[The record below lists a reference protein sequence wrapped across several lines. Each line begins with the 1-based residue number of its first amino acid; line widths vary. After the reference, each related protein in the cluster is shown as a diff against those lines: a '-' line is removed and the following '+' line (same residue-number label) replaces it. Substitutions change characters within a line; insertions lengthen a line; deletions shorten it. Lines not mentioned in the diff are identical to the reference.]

1 MIVLTQIKSLSLTH
15 PRTVAL
21 AVQGEVPLRQVLGQV
36 EPLGGEVKGLVL
48 VESLLGGN
56 LLLLQA
62 QAEEFYGKETYLKKY
77 GRRGVH
83 GCQTDLQASP
93 WKEEFH
99 CTRAGDAEASY

>member
-1 MIVLTQIKSLSLTH
+1 MTVLTQSKSLSLTH

-36 EPLGGEVKGLVL
+36 EPLGGEVKWLVL

-62 QAEEFYGKETYLKKY
+62 QSHERHELVRLHSQGDVCKK
-77 GRRGVH
+77 
-83 GCQTDLQASP
+83 
-93 WKEEFH
+93 F
-99 CTRAGDAEASY
+99 